1 MATHQKIAHL
11 PALDGL
17 RGLAVAGVVAFHAN
31 GALKGG
37 YLGVD
42 LFFVLSGFLI
52 TSILLAE
59 VRTTNTVDLAA
70 FWVRRARRL
79 FPALLSVMPAV
90 AAYAYWL
97 ASRDELESLRKDA
110 YATLAYVANWRQ
122 IFSNKS
128 YWDLFAAPSPLE
140 HTWSLC
146 IEEQFYLVW
155 PLLVTALLVLAR
167 RSVRFLL
174 VTTLVLAAASVV
186 AMIFLYN
193 PESSTRA
200 YFGTD
205 TRAVAILVGAA
216 FAMVKGDK
224 SIDDRWARALDVAG
238 FIALAGLGV
247 AWVKLDGQDPFLYR
261 GGFWLTELGSLVLI
275 ACATVPRTFVAQLFS
290 FRPLARL
297 GTISYGV
304 YLWHWPIDCVLT
316 LDRVHV
322 SELVLNVMRVAATLG
337 IALISERF
345 LERPI
350 RSHGLRV
357 RFPIVVTIAAFAGSA
372 LLMLRATR
380 LPPLLPTLPPPPPAV
395 LSGKITWPGPFSV
408 DVHTLPNASELPPG
422 TLRVLVVGDSV
433 SQKLGLALRFRQ
445 EEANAFVAERGVG
458 NCSILEQL
466 TINHFGPSKL
476 EEDDHNCAANWVKDT
491 TELKPDVTFIV
502 FGGAYYAKM
511 TIDGKPEFSCDPGW
525 HETYKKRLE
534 SLIDQMGTNAGRVM
548 IMLAPYPMDRWRY
561 EHIPER
567 VDCFNKIVKE
577 IETSRHTDSIDVA
590 RHLCPTIECN
600 RLSNGYPIRPDG
612 LHPDGAGAE
621 ELARWT
627 LTQIRLLVP
636 PTSGDAG
643 N

>member
-1 MATHQKIAHL
+1 LATHHPKIQHL

-59 VRTTNTVDLAA
+59 VRATNKVDLAT

-79 FPALLSVMPAV
+79 FPALLSIMPAI
-90 AAYAYWL
+90 AAYAWL
-97 ASRDELESLRKDA
+97 FATRDELESLRKDA
-110 YATLAYVANWRQ
+110 YATLAYVANWRE

-140 HTWSLC
+140 HTWSLA
-146 IEEQFYLVW
+146 IEEQFYVVW
-155 PLLVTALLVLAR
+155 PLLVTLVLVWLH
-167 RSVRFLL
+167 RSTKFLL
-174 VTTLVLAAASVV
+174 ATTLMLAAASVF
-186 AMIFLYN
+186 AMVHYYD
-193 PESSTRA
+193 PENSSRA

-216 FAMVKGDK
+216 FAMAKDDK
-224 SIDDRWARALDVAG
+224 SIAAKYTRALDVAG
-238 FIALAGLGV
+238 FVALAGMGF
-247 AWVKLDGQDPFLYR
+247 AWATLDGQDPFLYR
-261 GGFWLTELGSLVLI
+261 GGFWLTELGALVLI
-275 ACATVPRTFVAQLFS
+275 ACATLPNGWVARLFS

-304 YLWHWPIDCVLT
+304 YLWHWPIDCVMT

-322 SELVLNVMRVAATLG
+322 GNLTLNALRVLVTLT

-350 RSHGLRV
+350 RSNGLGIRYPV
-357 RFPIVVTIAAFAGSA
+357 LVTLAAFAASA
-372 LLMLRATR
+372 LLVVRATR

-395 LSGKITWPGPFSV
+395 LSGHISWPGPFSV
-408 DVHTLPNASELPPG
+408 DVHTLPPSKDLAPG
-422 TLRVLVVGDSV
+422 TLRVLVIGDSV

-458 NCSILEQL
+458 NCSILETL
-466 TINHFGPSKL
+466 TVSHFGNAKPA
-476 EEDDHNCAANWVKDT
+476 DDSHNCAADWVKDT
-491 TELKPDVTFIV
+491 AELKPDVTFIV
-502 FGGAYYAKM
+502 LGGAYFAKM
-511 TIDGKPEFSCDPGW
+511 TIDGKTEYACDKGW
-525 HETYKKRLE
+525 HEAYRTRLE
-534 SLIDQMGTNAGRVM
+534 SLIDQMGSNAGRLM
-548 IMLAPYPMDRWRY
+548 IMLAPYPLDRWRY

-567 VDCFNKIVKE
+567 VDCFNDIAKE
-577 IETSRHTDSIDVA
+577 VSVSRHADTIDVMG
-590 RHLCPTIECN
+590 HICPTKECN
-600 RLSNGYPIRPDG
+600 RLSNGDPIRPDG
-612 LHPDGAGAE
+612 LHPDGRGSE

-627 LTQIRLLVP
+627 LTEIRTLTLV
-636 PTSGDAG
+636 DAG
-643 N
+643 P

>member
-31 GALKGG
+31 GALRGG

-59 VRTTNTVDLAA
+59 VRATNTVDLAA

-79 FPALLSVMPAV
+79 FPAVLSLMPAI
-90 AAYAYWL
+90 AAYAYWV
-97 ASRDELESLRKDA
+97 ATRDELVSLRKDA
-110 YATLAYVANWRQ
+110 YATLAYVANWRE

-140 HTWSLC
+140 HTWSLA
-146 IEEQFYLVW
+146 IEEQFYVVW
-155 PLLVTALLVLAR
+155 PLVVTLLLVWLR

-174 VTTLVLAAASVV
+174 VTTLVLAAASVI
-186 AMIFLYN
+186 AMIHFYD
-193 PESSTRA
+193 PESSSRA

-205 TRAVAILVGAA
+205 TRAVAILAGAA

-224 SIDDRWARALDVAG
+224 SIDVRFSRALDVAG
-238 FIALAGLGV
+238 FVVLLGLGV
-247 AWVKLDGQDPFLYR
+247 AWARLDGQDPFLYR

-275 ACATVPRTFVAQLFS
+275 ACATVPRSLVARLFA

-322 SELVLNVMRVAATLG
+322 SELVLNVIRVAATLT

-350 RSHGLRV
+350 RAHGLRIRYPV
-357 RFPIVVTIAAFAGSA
+357 LVTLATFAACA
-372 LLMLRATR
+372 LLVVRATR
-380 LPPLLPTLPPPPPAV
+380 PPPLIATLPPPAPAV
-395 LSGKITWPGPFSV
+395 FSGKITWPGPFSV
-408 DVHTLPNASELPPG
+408 DIHELPASSELPPG
-422 TLRVLVVGDSV
+422 TLRVLVIGDSV
-433 SQKLGLALRFRQ
+433 SQKLGLALRYRQ

-466 TINHFGPSKL
+466 TINHFGPAKL
-476 EEDDHNCAANWVKDT
+476 EENDHNCAANWVKDT

-502 FGGAYYAKM
+502 FGGAYYAQM
-511 TIDGKPEFSCDPGW
+511 TIDGKPAFSCDKGW
-525 HETYKKRLE
+525 HDVYKARLE
-534 SLIDQMGTNAGRVM
+534 SLIDQMGSNAGRVM

-561 EHIPER
+561 EHVPER
-567 VDCFNKIVKE
+567 VDCFNTLVTEVSASK
-577 IETSRHTDSIDVA
+577 HAASIDVKG
-590 RHLCPTIECN
+590 HLCPTLECN
-600 RLSNGYPIRPDG
+600 RLSNGHPIRPDG

-621 ELARWT
+621 ELSRWT
-627 LTQIRLLVP
+627 LTQIITLVP
-636 PTSGDAG
+636 GADR
-643 N
+643 